1 MSDTLVPATTLSIA
15 TDSCG
20 LESVPAPVP
29 APKKAVGRPKKP
41 VNPTADKVLLAPADE
56 PAPSFATLPSV
67 PAEVTAAAIAAVVE
81 APIAV
86 IPSDELHKLKK
97 SYRKVQKERDALK
110 AELEALKASYKE
122 KDDKAEALRLKR
134 NEASKKSKAKAAEK
148 KKAGAGDVAALAEK
162 VEVLAKKVAAIAPK
176 EESDDEEEVKAESS
190 GSESE

>member
-1 MSDTLVPATTLSIA
+1 MSDTVVPSIS

-20 LESVPAPVP
+20 LETVAPLP
-29 APKKAVGRPKKP
+29 APKKAVGRPKK
-41 VNPTADKVLLAPADE
+41 VVE

-67 PAEVTAAAIAAVVE
+67 PAEVTAAAVAAVVE

-110 AELEALKASYKE
+110 AELDALKASYKE

-176 EESDDEEEVKAESS
+176 EDSDDEEEVKDESS